1 MASST
6 SSMALLTFVV
16 LALLVNGAFG
26 NIIFEVKSLD
36 EKKLEMAVKG
46 ADTEISE
53 VDLKDKGGEFEGLT
67 KSGDVWTLDSSKPLK
82 GPFSIR
88 LTNSAGG
95 HRVEDDVIPA
105 GAAAGSSYPTSLKL

>member
-1 MASST
+1 MAST
-6 SSMALLTFVV
+6 SMALLTYVV
-16 LALLVNGAFG
+16 MALLVSSAFG
-26 NIIFEVKSLD
+26 NITFEVKSLD

-53 VDLKDKGGEFEGLT
+53 VDLKDKGGEFQSLT
-67 KSGDVWTLDSSKPLK
+67 KSGDVWTLDSEKPLK

-88 LTNSAGG
+88 LTNAAGG

-105 GAAAGSSYPTSLKL
+105 GASAGSYPTKLQL